1 MTVYGETRTLI
12 RLGLLRRSYKH
23 QRPPDLQFPS
33 LCCSLNMKPF
43 GVKVACIEPGFFKTH
58 VTDMVVVENGVK
70 KLWARLPQEV
80 KDDYGESFLESCKLS
95 E

>member
-1 MTVYGETRTLI
+1 M
-12 RLGLLRRSYKH
+12 
-23 QRPPDLQFPS
+23 PFPS

-58 VTDMVVVENGVK
+58 VTDMVAVESNVK
-70 KLWARLPQEV
+70 KLWERLPQEV
-80 KDDYGESFLESCKLS
+80 KDDYGPSFLESCKLS